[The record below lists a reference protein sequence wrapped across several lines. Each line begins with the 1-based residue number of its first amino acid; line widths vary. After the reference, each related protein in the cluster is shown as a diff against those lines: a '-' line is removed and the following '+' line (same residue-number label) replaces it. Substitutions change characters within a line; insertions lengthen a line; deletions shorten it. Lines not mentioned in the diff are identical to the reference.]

1 MIRSLNGLASVQTN
15 KEREKK
21 NMRTETQA
29 EIKVWIGSLAA
40 YNAGSLVGEWFEVE
54 EDQEASDFWENVKS
68 RIQALGCDG
77 MSDLELLD
85 ELDVFDTDGLPDYLD
100 LFQWD
105 RVQEFI
111 KLDDHDRAI
120 VSALIDAG
128 LTSEDESLNDLIS
141 DHYHGCHNSQQDYA
155 TQYAHEAYNFDAL
168 EYPFNQ
174 YFDYEKFTRD
184 LFTELGSVFCSHCSD
199 HIIYS

>member
-1 MIRSLNGLASVQTN
+1 MT
-15 KEREKK
+15 
-21 NMRTETQA
+21 TETQT

-40 YNAGSLVGEWFEVE
+40 YNAGSLVGEWFEIE
-54 EDQEASDFWENVKS
+54 EDQEASDFWHNVKT
-68 RIQALGCDG
+68 RIWALGYPV
-77 MSDLELLD
+77 MSAHELLD
-85 ELDVFDTDGLPDYLD
+85 ELDVFDTDGLPSYLD

-128 LTSEDESLNDLIS
+128 LTSKDESLTDLIS
-141 DHYHGCHNSQQDYA
+141 DHYHGCYRSQQAYA
-155 TQYAHEAYNFDAL
+155 EQYVHECYDFDAV
-168 EYPFNQ
+168 EFPFNQ

-184 LFTELGSVFCSHCSD
+184 LFTELGSEFCSHCKD
-199 HIIYS
+199 YIIYS

>member
-1 MIRSLNGLASVQTN
+1 MT
-15 KEREKK
+15 
-21 NMRTETQA
+21 TETQT

-40 YNAGSLVGEWFEVE
+40 YNAGSLIGEWFEVE
-54 EDQEASDFWENVKS
+54 EDQEASDFWDNVKS
-68 RIQALGCDG
+68 RITILGNFALPG
-77 MSDLELLD
+77 MSDYELLD
-85 ELDVFDTDGLPDYLD
+85 ELDRFDTDGFPSYLD

-128 LTSEDESLNDLIS
+128 LTSKDESLNDLIS
-141 DHYHGCHNSQQDYA
+141 DHYHGCHNSQYDYA
-155 TQYAHEAYNFDAL
+155 TEYAHECYDFDAV
-168 EYPFNQ
+168 PDIFRDH
-174 YFDYEKFTRD
+174 FDYESFTRD
-184 LFTELGSVFCSHCSD
+184 LFTELGSAFCAHCSD